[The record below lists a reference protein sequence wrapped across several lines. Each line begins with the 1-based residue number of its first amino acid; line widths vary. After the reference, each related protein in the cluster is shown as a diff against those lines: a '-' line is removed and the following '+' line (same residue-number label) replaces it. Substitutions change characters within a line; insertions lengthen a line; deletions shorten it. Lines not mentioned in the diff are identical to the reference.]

1 MELLPWGVVRKLYE
15 NKTTEIVVLVEV
27 CNVMSCWRGRQ
38 QETDEANRGKK
49 RVKRF
54 VEIVVS
60 KGNNFPKKKATRAR
74 IASKRCSAPRVFV
87 KKN

>member
-1 MELLPWGVVRKLYE
+1 MLGGREAGSPFKAVELLPRGVVRKLYE

-38 QETDEANRGKK
+38 KETDEANRGKK

-60 KGNNFPKKKATRAR
+60 KGNKKQ
-74 IASKRCSAPRVFV
+74 PGPG
-87 KKN
+87 